1 VPDPAADVVFCESLS
16 GGSPRVRHSA
26 FWARGSVLRVA
37 LSTRAPDRTTFTVA
51 GRVVGSVRI
60 TRPTT
65 LRLALGGPG
74 WHLVGVDV
82 TRTDRGLRLD
92 SVRSV
97 SP

>member
-1 VPDPAADVVFCESLS
+1 
-16 GGSPRVRHSA
+16 
-26 FWARGSVLRVA
+26 VA
-37 LSTRAPDRTTFTVA
+37 LSTSAPDRTTFTL
-51 GRVVGSVRI
+51 GERTVGSVRV